1 MKNTS
6 FSQKPSQTQY
16 LRKVYLLRLLN
27 MGCSGRGHV
36 VFGTKTRLRR
46 QRNHV
51 YTVGIFLYLSP
62 PPGGPARGYSTQK
75 PQTSM

>member
-16 LRKVYLLRLLN
+16 LREVYLLRLLN
-27 MGCSGRGHV
+27 MGNSGRGHV
-36 VFGTKTRLRR
+36 VFGTKTRPRR

-51 YTVGIFLYLSP
+51 YTERALIPLTP
-62 PPGGPARGYSTQK
+62 ITTARRA
-75 PQTSM
+75 